1 VKKPDSKASLVPRIL
16 PRGRHKLDPQVVAA
30 SQRQRL
36 LEAITELV
44 AEQGFPAVT
53 IGDIVTRAGTA
64 KRTFY
69 DHFTDKLECFLAALD
84 LITDSLVAASARLF
98 AVSGTVRER
107 CEYSMRGYLELLA
120 SMPNT
125 AKVFYLEA
133 IAAGPEAVTRRHAV
147 HLKFANNIVNLSRG
161 TSHAGEG
168 QELSELHALA
178 VVGAL
183 HQIIYGQLLLHG
195 PDSLLEISGE
205 AVALA
210 VAFLTVR
217 TPPASKPPST
227 KSLAARPTTRAA
239 ANKSPA
245 SKPSARSTP
254 RRRTPARGTGRAA

>member
-1 VKKPDSKASLVPRIL
+1 VKKPADSKATIVPRIL

-44 AEQGFPAVT
+44 AEEGYPAVT

-69 DHFTDKLECFLAALD
+69 DHFTDKLQCFLAALD

-98 AVSGTVRER
+98 QVSGTVRER

-133 IAAGPEAVTRRHAV
+133 IAAGPEAVTRRHSV
-147 HLKFANNIVNLSRG
+147 HLRFARNIVNLSRG
-161 TSHAGEG
+161 ASSGGEG
-168 QELSELHALA
+168 AELTELHALA

-183 HQIIYGQLLLHG
+183 HQIIYGQLLVHG
-195 PDSLLEISGE
+195 PDSLLEISDE
-205 AVALA
+205 AVGLA

-217 TPPASKPPST
+217 MPISNKAPTTKLPVPRPAIRSVAAKQASSKP
-227 KSLAARPTTRAA
+227 AARARTRV
-239 ANKSPA
+239 
-245 SKPSARSTP
+245 
-254 RRRTPARGTGRAA
+254 RGSGRAA

>member
-1 VKKPDSKASLVPRIL
+1 VKKPADSKATLVPRIL

-44 AEQGFPAVT
+44 AEQGYPAVT

-98 AVSGTVRER
+98 QVSGTVRER

-147 HLKFANNIVNLSRG
+147 HLRFARNIVNLSRG
-161 TSHAGEG
+161 ASHGGEG
-168 QELSELHALA
+168 VELSELHALA

-183 HQIIYGQLLLHG
+183 HQIIYGQLLVHG
-195 PDSLLEISGE
+195 PDSLLEISNE
-205 AVALA
+205 AVQLA

-217 TPPASKPPST
+217 TLPVGKSPSSKPAPPR
-227 KSLAARPTTRAA
+227 LAIGRSVAA
-239 ANKSPA
+239 
-245 SKPSARSTP
+245 
-254 RRRTPARGTGRAA
+254 RTPATKPAARARTRVRGSGRAA

>member
-1 VKKPDSKASLVPRIL
+1 MTGESAQRSKPSLVPRIL
-16 PRGRHKLDPQVVAA
+16 PRGRHKLDPQLVAA

-36 LEAITELV
+36 VEAIVELV
-44 AEQGFPAVT
+44 AEKGYPDVT

-69 DHFTDKLECFLAALD
+69 DHFTDKLQCFLAALEG
-84 LITDSLVAASARLF
+84 ITDSLVAASARF
-98 AVSGTVRER
+98 FKVKGTVRER

-133 IAAGPEAVTRRHAV
+133 VAAGPESVTKRHAV
-147 HLKFANNIVNLSRG
+147 LLRFARNIVALSRDASS
-161 TSHAGEG
+161 TSEG

-183 HQIIYGQLLLHG
+183 HQMIYGQLAEHG
-195 PDSLLEISGE
+195 PDSLLEIIDD
-205 AVALA
+205 VVMLA

-217 TPPASKPPST
+217 LPTSAGRRRAPPRRAQKRDGS
-227 KSLAARPTTRAA
+227 ARHDAGRRDTTR
-239 ANKSPA
+239 
-245 SKPSARSTP
+245 
-254 RRRTPARGTGRAA
+254 